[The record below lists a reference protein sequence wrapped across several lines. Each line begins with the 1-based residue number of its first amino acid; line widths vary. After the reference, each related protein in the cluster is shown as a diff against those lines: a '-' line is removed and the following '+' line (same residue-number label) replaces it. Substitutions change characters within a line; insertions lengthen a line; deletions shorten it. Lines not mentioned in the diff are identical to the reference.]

1 MLKALIV
8 PIALLAAA
16 WSPPASQEAPKS
28 DAEMTMPE
36 NAPPAAVAGPISG
49 TGAVTQIDA
58 AAGTITIN
66 HGPIAAVSWPAMTMQ
81 FTAENP
87 AILQGIA
94 VGDSVS
100 FELKSATE
108 TSVVTSV
115 QKQ

>member
-1 MLKALIV
+1 MLRSLIV
-8 PIALLAAA
+8 SIALLGAAC
-16 WSPPASQEAPKS
+16 SPPTSQETKA
-28 DAEMTMPE
+28 DDMNMAEPTTP
-36 NAPPAAVAGPISG
+36 AVAGPITG
-49 TGAVTQIDA
+49 TGSVTQVDA

-66 HGPIAAVSWPAMTMQ
+66 HGPIEAVSWPAMSMQ

-94 VGDSVS
+94 VGDNVS

>member
-1 MLKALIV
+1 MLRWLIA
-8 PIALLAAA
+8 PIALFAAA
-16 WSPPASQEAPKS
+16 CSPPATQEAKT
-28 DAEMTMPE
+28 DDMNMTEP
-36 NAPPAAVAGPISG
+36 ATPAAAGAITSTG
-49 TGAVTQIDA
+49 TVTQVDA

-66 HGPIAAVSWPAMTMQ
+66 HGPIAAISWPAMTMQ

-100 FELKSATE
+100 FELKSAAE

>member
-1 MLKALIV
+1 MLRSLIV
-8 PIALLAAA
+8 PIALFAAA
-16 WSPPASQEAPKS
+16 CSPPATQEAKTDDMNMS
-28 DAEMTMPE
+28 E
-36 NAPPAAVAGPISG
+36 PAAPETAGPITSTG
-49 TGAVTQIDA
+49 TVTQIDA

-66 HGPIAAVSWPAMTMQ
+66 HGAIEAVSWPAMTMQ

-94 VGDSVS
+94 VGDTVS

>member
-1 MLKALIV
+1 MLRSLIV
-8 PIALLAAA
+8 PIVLFAAA
-16 WSPPASQEAPKS
+16 CSPPAQQEAAKS
-28 DAEMTMPE
+28 DAEMNVAEPA
-36 NAPPAAVAGPISG
+36 APAVAGPITSTG
-49 TGAVTQIDA
+49 TVTQVDA

-66 HGPIAAVSWPAMTMQ
+66 HQPIAAISWPAMTMQ

-94 VGDSVS
+94 LGDSVS
-100 FELKSATE
+100 FEVKSATE

>member
-1 MLKALIV
+1 MRMSYLIV
-8 PIALLAAA
+8 PIALLGAAC
-16 WSPPASQEAPKS
+16 SPPASQEAKT
-28 DAEMTMPE
+28 DDMNMAE
-36 NAPPAAVAGPISG
+36 PAAPAAAGPITSTG
-49 TGAVTQIDA
+49 TVTQVDA

-66 HGPIAAVSWPAMTMQ
+66 HGAIEAVSWPAMTMQ

>member
-1 MLKALIV
+1 MLKWLIA
-8 PIALLAAA
+8 PIAVLAAA
-16 WSPPASQEAPKS
+16 CSPPATQEAKT
-28 DAEMTMPE
+28 DDMNMTE
-36 NAPPAAVAGPISG
+36 PAAPAATGPITSTG
-49 TGAVTQIDA
+49 TVTQVDA

-66 HGPIAAVSWPAMTMQ
+66 HGPIAAISWPAMAMQ